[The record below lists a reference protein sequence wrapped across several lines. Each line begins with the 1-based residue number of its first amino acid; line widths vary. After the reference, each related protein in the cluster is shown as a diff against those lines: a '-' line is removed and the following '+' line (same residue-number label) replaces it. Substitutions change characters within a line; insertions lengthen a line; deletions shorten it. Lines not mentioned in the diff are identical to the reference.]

1 MLQKT
6 GNIEAATQAEEIT
19 VSRGGSTAGNGGSE
33 FLLSELFITLVES
46 WKLILAATL
55 LATLVALAYTQLAKP
70 VYRAEALLQIERQA
84 QGIGAL
90 SDLSNF
96 FKEESAIISE
106 FQIIKSRMVL
116 GEVVDQLGLD
126 IDVTAKGLFGD
137 GGSIRVDAFN
147 VPESRA
153 GEPFTVISGRQGR
166 YKLLDPDN
174 QIVLQG
180 RVGELSQTNFAGGV
194 VELFISRMDAEEGD
208 KYQLSKLRLLDTVK
222 QLRRDLRVDEMGKD
236 SGIVRLSIEGVDAD
250 KITRIVN
257 AIANVYVRQNVERKS
272 AEAEKTLAFLEVQL
286 PILRDQMESAEASLN
301 HYRLQ
306 RGTINLPLET
316 QSLLQ
321 QAVGLEAKLS
331 ELATSRE
338 ELLQRF
344 QPKHPRIAALDAQ
357 MNSLKRELEKIDDRA
372 QSLPSTQQEL
382 LRLSRDAQVSTTL
395 YTALLNKAQE
405 LKVVKAGTVGNVR
418 IIDPALKSHVPVKPV
433 KGLIILLGILLGA
446 LTGVVIAIIRKRL
459 HGGVEDPEQI
469 EQLGLPVYATVPNSR
484 KQHELD
490 RKMRLG
496 GSSVTSVLAAEEP
509 DDLSVESLRS
519 LRTSL
524 HFAQLDAKNDIIMIT
539 GPSPGA
545 GKSFI
550 SANLAVVL
558 ARSGKRVLLVDGD
571 LRKGRLHAMF
581 GIARQRGLS
590 ELIAGDLGIE
600 EVIHESGVNNL
611 DLIPTGALPPN
622 PSELLLH
629 ENFALALEQ
638 IAPFYDHI
646 LIDSPPVLAVSDATV
661 IGRLAGA
668 SLLVLKDG
676 QHPLREI
683 EQSLKTLRHAGVNL
697 RGAVFNQMGRLNSQF
712 GYGRYYGYSYDY
724 KK

>member
-6 GNIEAATQAEEIT
+6 RDIEAADQAGT
-19 VSRGGSTAGNGGSE
+19 TNRSGAVPVARQGGSE

-46 WKLILAATL
+46 WKLILAAIL
-55 LATLVALAYTQLAKP
+55 LATLVALAYIQLAKP
-70 VYRAEALLQIERQA
+70 VYRAEALLQVERQA

-96 FKEESAIISE
+96 FKEESAIVSE

-126 IDVTAKGLFGD
+126 ITATAKGFFG
-137 GGSIRVDAFN
+137 GGGPIRVDAFN
-147 VPESRA
+147 VPESQD
-153 GEPFTVISGRQGR
+153 GKPFTLVSGRQGR
-166 YKLLDPDN
+166 YKLLGPDN

-180 RVGELSQTNFAGGV
+180 RVGELSQTNFADGV

-208 KYQLSKLRLLDTVK
+208 KYELRKQRLLDTVK
-222 QLRRDLRVDEMGKD
+222 QLRRDLHVDEMGKD
-236 SGIVRLSIEGVDAD
+236 SGIVRLSIEGTDPD
-250 KITRIVN
+250 KITQLVN

-272 AEAEKTLAFLEVQL
+272 AEAEKTLAFMEVQL
-286 PILRDQMESAEASLN
+286 PILRDQMENAEAGLN
-301 HYRLQ
+301 SYRLE

-331 ELATSRE
+331 ELATNRE
-338 ELLQRF
+338 ELLLRF

-357 MNSLKRELEKIDDRA
+357 MNSLRRELEKIDKRA
-372 QSLPSTQQEL
+372 QSLPGTQQEL

-418 IIDPALKSHVPVKPV
+418 IIDPALQPYVPVKPV
-433 KGLIILLGILLGA
+433 KGFIILLGILLGA
-446 LTGVVIAIIRKRL
+446 LSGVVIAVILKRL

-484 KQHELD
+484 KQHELN
-490 RKMRLG
+490 RKMRHAN
-496 GSSVTSVLAAEEP
+496 SATSVLAAEVP

-581 GIARQRGLS
+581 GIGRQGGLS
-590 ELIAGDLGIE
+590 ELISGDLTIE
-600 EVIHESGVNNL
+600 EVIHESGVDDL

-646 LIDSPPVLAVSDATV
+646 LIDSPPVLAVSDASV

-683 EQSLKTLRHAGVNL
+683 EQSLKTLQHAGVNL
-697 RGAVFNQMGRLNSQF
+697 RGAVFNKMGLLNSQF